1 MISCKS
7 LEEIKQNNSCYEP
20 GWIYVFK
27 RKHHVKIGRTKRS
40 IIERLNDHK
49 VQGKMFDIA
58 CYKTEYNVVYERV
71 ILAYIK
77 NVKYTPINGNEYF
90 DPNNYTEII
99 DIVSK
104 IFAIPFTHVMF
115 VYNNHRNNNKELL
128 NNMFNGDYMKE
139 KIKGYNTH
147 KFNELYD
154 DDEESELSN
163 MEESENSENESE
175 QNESEETESEE
186 VKEIKSKNYCEFCNK
201 KLANKF
207 TLKRHYETCDKKLEF
222 INNKKENELRNKY
235 NKELKKEYD
244 LKIKKLEAQIKEYE
258 KKMNDINVK
267 NNSKLYELK
276 LLHKSEIHKLELENA
291 KLLGAID
298 ILKTLK

>member
-163 MEESENSENESE
+163 MEESEENESE
-175 QNESEETESEE
+175 ENESEKNESEENESEE
-186 VKEIKSKNYCEFCNK
+186 EVKISKRIRKYSIIKDISIDNNSKCEYCYRILSNKYSLRRHFLTCNK
-201 KLANKF
+201 KEEKEIEL
-207 TLKRHYETCDKKLEF
+207 R
-222 INNKKENELRNKY
+222 KKEEKLFEKYTKQIRDDYENKINEYK
-235 NKELKKEYD
+235 
-244 LKIKKLEAQIKEYE
+244 QI
-258 KKMNDINVK
+258 I
-267 NNSKLYELK
+267 S
-276 LLHKSEIHKLELENA
+276 KLELENA